1 LSQLRPDLP
10 EELVRIVHRL
20 LKKSPEERYGS
31 ATEVARELRAFI
43 DTHLAGLGDKMIPF
57 SGLVIERQAV
67 ASGASTLELQRW
79 MKGGSQLSPKVSAS
93 RRWLMRV
100 AVLATPML
108 LGMLVAFGILRI
120 DLFANQRTAT
130 AGVIRESS
138 IQRQFAKA
146 IVENDLKHWNA
157 VSEYFPPTDAISR
170 TYQLKSELQIARLRL
185 EGEDF
190 ASAES
195 ALRRVLN
202 SPHAD
207 DVLTT
212 IARIELGWL
221 TSKTRR
227 ETISNEHYD
236 RAIRDLTLM
245 VPEKQRLIREALPA
259 KVRTEWENV
268 DYLHK
273 EPPTTELDP

>member
-1 LSQLRPDLP
+1 
-10 EELVRIVHRL
+10 
-20 LKKSPEERYGS
+20 
-31 ATEVARELRAFI
+31 
-43 DTHLAGLGDKMIPF
+43 
-57 SGLVIERQAV
+57 
-67 ASGASTLELQRW
+67 
-79 MKGGSQLSPKVSAS
+79 MKGGSQSLPNGTVPN
-93 RRWLMRV
+93 RWIARG
-100 AVLATPML
+100 AILATPML
-108 LGMLVAFGILRI
+108 LGMLASFAILRI

-157 VSEYFPPTDAISR
+157 VSEYFPPTDAVSR
-170 TYQLKSELQIARLRL
+170 TYHLKSELQIARLRL

-190 ASAES
+190 DSAES

-207 DVLTT
+207 DVMTT

-236 RAIRDLTLM
+236 RAMRDLSLM
-245 VPEKQRLIREALPA
+245 VPEKQKLIREALPA
-259 KVRTEWENV
+259 KIRTEWENV

-273 EPPTTELDP
+273 EPPTTETDP